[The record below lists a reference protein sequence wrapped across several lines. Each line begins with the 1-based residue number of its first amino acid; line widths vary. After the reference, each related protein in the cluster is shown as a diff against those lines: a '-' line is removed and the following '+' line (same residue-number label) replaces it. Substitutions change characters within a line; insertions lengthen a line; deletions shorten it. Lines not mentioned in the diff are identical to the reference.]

1 VKKAHHI
8 LELALNFTK
17 CPGIFLGFGFDEWV
31 GLSIFI

>member
-1 VKKAHHI
+1 VKKAHI
-8 LELALNFTK
+8 LELASNFPE